1 MSLGQVPKSR
11 PKDLLEYIVDKVVA
25 IGGQVKRVVVIND
38 GYELTIQIPKEK
50 PDA

>member
-11 PKDLLEYIVDKVVA
+11 PKDPLEDIIDKVVA
-25 IGGQVKRVVVIND
+25 IGGQVKRVAVIND